1 MSNNTSQTI
10 AVLGAGSWG
19 TALAMLLARN
29 DQAVNLWSHNAEHAA
44 LMQQSR
50 ENSRYLAG
58 LTFPEK
64 LTISADLEATLK
76 NVSNILIVVPSHAF
90 RDTLKTIKPF
100 LTESSRIAWATKG
113 LETDSNKLL
122 HQVALEELAELVEFG
137 HKISLAVISGP
148 TFAQEVAQG
157 LPGAVTIASSD
168 QSLALEW
175 ANLLHNDHF
184 RAYTGD
190 DVVGVEL
197 GGACKNVIAI
207 AAGIADGMGFGANAR
222 AALIARALAEITRLG
237 VSLGA
242 NAETFTGLTGLGDLV
257 LTCTDDQSRNRR
269 TGIALGQ
276 GKNLQAVIKEIGQV
290 VEGVATAKEVVALAK
305 KQNIDMPITEQVYN
319 VLYNHCS
326 PENAVNALF
335 NRTIKNEN

>member
-1 MSNNTSQTI
+1 MSNIDSQTI

-29 DQAVNLWSHNAEHAA
+29 DQTVNLWSYNAAHAS
-44 LMQQSR
+44 LMHENR
-50 ENSRYLAG
+50 ENNRYLSG

-64 LTISADLEATLK
+64 LYVSADLEVTLK
-76 NVSNILIVVPSHAF
+76 DVTDILIVVPSHAF

-100 LTESSRIAWATKG
+100 ISASNRVAWATKG
-113 LETDSNKLL
+113 LDTDSNKLL
-122 HQVALEELAELVEFG
+122 HQVAREELG
-137 HKISLAVISGP
+137 DKISLAVISGP
-148 TFAQEVAQG
+148 TFAKEVAQG
-157 LPGAVTIASSD
+157 LPGAVTIASDD
-168 QSLALEW
+168 QNLALDW
-175 ANLLHNDHF
+175 AKLLHNDHF
-184 RAYTGD
+184 RAYTSD

-269 TGIALGQ
+269 TGIALGE
-276 GKNLQAVIKEIGQV
+276 GKNLEAVIKEIGQV
-290 VEGVATAKEVVALAK
+290 VEGVATAKEVVALSK

-319 VLYNHCS
+319 VLYNQYS

-335 NRTIKNEN
+335 NRTIKKEN

>member
-1 MSNNTSQTI
+1 MSNNNSQTI

-19 TALAMLLARN
+19 TALAMLLGQN
-29 DQAVNLWSHNAEHAA
+29 NHTVNLWSHNAEHAA
-44 LMQQSR
+44 TMQKSR
-50 ENSRYLAG
+50 ENNRYLAG
-58 LTFPEK
+58 LSFPEK
-64 LTISADLEATLK
+64 LNIYSELGSTLK
-76 NVSNILIVVPSHAF
+76 DVKNILIVVPSHAF
-90 RDTLKTIKPF
+90 RNTLKTIQPF
-100 LTESSRIAWATKG
+100 ISASHQIAWATKG
-113 LETDSNKLL
+113 LEADSYKLL
-122 HQVALEELAELVEFG
+122 HQVAREELGE
-137 HKISLAVISGP
+137 KISLAVISGP
-148 TFAQEVAQG
+148 TFAKEVAQG
-157 LPGAVTIASSD
+157 LPGAVTVASKD
-168 QSLALEW
+168 HSLALEW

-237 VSLGA
+237 ISLGA

-269 TGIALGQ
+269 TGIALGK
-276 GKNLQAVIKEIGQV
+276 GKKLELAVKEIGQV
-290 VEGVATAKEVVALAK
+290 VEGVATAKEVVALAN

-319 VLYNHCS
+319 VLYNDSS
-326 PENAVNALF
+326 PQDAVDALF
-335 NRTIKNEN
+335 NRAITKEG